1 MQFLLLPF
9 SWLYG
14 LVTDCRNYLYDSEI
28 WETTSFSKPI
38 INVGNLTVGG
48 TGKSPHV
55 EYLIR
60 LLKDKYQVAT
70 LSRGYG
76 RKSKGFIHA
85 DANANAKNI
94 GDEPLQFY
102 QKFKHEISV
111 NVGENRVEALQK
123 IFAQNPKTDV
133 VILDD
138 AFQHRPVKPSLN
150 LLLVDYSRPIDKDYP
165 FPAGRLRERRHG
177 AKRADAVIVTKCPD
191 LPIDLQSAVKVSLE
205 PYLRGFEKKQS
216 QYLTR
221 INFPKVLNF
230 REVRSPFTT
239 SVKAPPIFFTKIL
252 YGKPQNCRSDI
263 KNGDFKKVL
272 LLSGIAN
279 PKPFEEYAKATFEV
293 IEHLI
298 YKDHHDFSEK
308 DLEEITTK
316 IPDDLT
322 AILMTEKDMV
332 KFKPLLNHALLVNIP
347 LYYLPIEIGFL
358 EDSMKKDFDELIF
371 AQFEKSI

>member
-1 MQFLLLPF
+1 MQLLLLPF

-14 LVTDCRNYLYDSEI
+14 LITDGRNYLYNREF
-28 WETTSFSKPI
+28 WKTSTFDKPV

-60 LLKDKYQVAT
+60 LLKDKYNVAT

-76 RKSKGFIHA
+76 RKTKGFIQA
-85 DANANAKNI
+85 NTNANAQTI

-102 QKFKHEISV
+102 QKFGNDITV
-111 NVGENRVEALQK
+111 NVGENRVEALRK

-150 LLLVDYSRPIDKDYP
+150 LLLIDYSRPIDRDYP
-165 FPAGRLRERRHG
+165 FPAGHLRERRHG
-177 AKRADAVIVTKCPD
+177 AKRADAVIITKCPD
-191 LPIDLQSAVKVSLE
+191 LSIKVRKQLILRLNS
-205 PYLRGFEKKQS
+205 YL
-216 QYLTR
+216 
-221 INFPKVLNF
+221 KVN
-230 REVRSPFTT
+230 T
-239 SVKAPPIFFTKIL
+239 PIFFTKIL
-252 YGKPQNCRSDI
+252 YGKPQNCRSDGENI
-263 KNGDFKKVL
+263 VLKKVL

-279 PKPFEEYAKATFEV
+279 PKPFEEYSRATFEV

-308 DLEEITTK
+308 DLEEISAKIQDKSTT
-316 IPDDLT
+316 
-322 AILMTEKDMV
+322 ILMTEKDMV
-332 KFKPLLNHALLVNIP
+332 KFKPLLNHSLLANIS

-358 EDSMKKDFDELIF
+358 EEIMKKDFDDLIF
-371 AQFEKSI
+371 SQFEKCI

>member
-28 WETTSFSKPI
+28 WETTSFSKPV

-123 IFAQNPKTDV
+123 IFAQNPKNDV

-191 LPIDLQSAVKVSLE
+191 LPIDERTQLKLRLSNYLE
-205 PYLRGFEKKQS
+205 NN
-216 QYLTR
+216 
-221 INFPKVLNF
+221 I
-230 REVRSPFTT
+230 
-239 SVKAPPIFFTKIL
+239 PIFFTKIL
-252 YGKPQNCRSDI
+252 YGKPQNCRSEI

-308 DLEEITTK
+308 DLEEIAAK
-316 IPDDLT
+316 ILDDST

-332 KFKPLLNHALLVNIP
+332 KFKPFLNHALLANIP

-358 EDSMKKDFDELIF
+358 EEVMKKDFDKLIF
-371 AQFEKSI
+371 TQFEKSI

>member
-1 MQFLLLPF
+1 MQYLLLPF

-14 LVTDCRNYLYDSEI
+14 LVTDFRNYLYNKEF
-28 WETTSFSKPI
+28 WKTSTFDKSV

-60 LLKDKYQVAT
+60 LLKDKYEVAT

-76 RKSKGFIHA
+76 RKTKGFIQA
-85 DANANAKNI
+85 DKNTNAKTI

-102 QKFKHEISV
+102 QKFGNDITV

-150 LLLVDYSRPIDKDYP
+150 LLLIDYSRPIDRDYP

-177 AKRADAVIVTKCPD
+177 AKRADAVIITKCPD
-191 LPIDLQSAVKVSLE
+191 LSI
-205 PYLRGFEKKQS
+205 
-216 QYLTR
+216 
-221 INFPKVLNF
+221 
-230 REVRSPFTT
+230 EVRKQLILRLNSYLKVNT
-239 SVKAPPIFFTKIL
+239 PIFFTKIL
-252 YGKPQNCRSDI
+252 YGKPENCRSDDENADL
-263 KNGDFKKVL
+263 KEVL

-279 PKPFEEYAKATFEV
+279 PKPFEEYAKANFEV

-308 DLEEITTK
+308 DLEEIANKIQDKSTT
-316 IPDDLT
+316 
-322 AILMTEKDMV
+322 ILMTEKDMV
-332 KFKPLLNHALLVNIP
+332 KFQPFLNHAMLKNTP
-347 LYYLPIEIGFL
+347 LYYLPIEIGFV
-358 EDSMKKDFDELIF
+358 EAKSKDIFDEMIF
-371 AQFEKSI
+371 KVVSSQ

>member
-1 MQFLLLPF
+1 MQLLLLPF

-14 LVTDCRNYLYDSEI
+14 FVTDCRNYLYDVEF
-28 WETTSFSKPI
+28 WKTTTFDKPV

-60 LLKDKYQVAT
+60 LLKDEYEVAT

-76 RKSKGFIHA
+76 RKTKGFIQA
-85 DANANAKNI
+85 DKNAKPQTI

-102 QKFKHEISV
+102 QKFGHDITV

-123 IFAQNPKTDV
+123 IFVQNPKTDV

-138 AFQHRPVKPSLN
+138 AFQHRPVKPALN
-150 LLLVDYSRPIDKDYP
+150 LLLIDYSRPIDSDYP

-177 AKRADAVIVTKCPD
+177 AKRADAVIITKCPD
-191 LPIDLQSAVKVSLE
+191 LLIEERHKLKFKLND
-205 PYLRGFEKKQS
+205 YLKRN
-216 QYLTR
+216 T
-221 INFPKVLNF
+221 
-230 REVRSPFTT
+230 
-239 SVKAPPIFFTKIL
+239 PIFFTKIL
-252 YGKPQNCRSDI
+252 YGKPQNCRSENEVVDL
-263 KNGDFKKVL
+263 KKVL

-279 PKPFEEYAKATFEV
+279 PKPFEEYSKANFEV

-308 DLEEITTK
+308 DLAEISAK
-316 IPDDLT
+316 IQDDST
-322 AILMTEKDMV
+322 RVLMTEKDMV
-332 KFKPLLNHALLVNIP
+332 KFKPLLNHPLLEKISM
-347 LYYLPIEIGFL
+347 YFLPIEIGFL
-358 EDSMKKDFDELIF
+358 EESMKKDFDNLISS
-371 AQFEKSI
+371 QFEKSI

>member
-1 MQFLLLPF
+1 MQFFLFPF

-14 LVTDCRNYLYDSEI
+14 LVTDCRNYLYDSGF
-28 WETTSFSKPI
+28 WQTTTFTKPI

-60 LLKDKYQVAT
+60 LLKDKNQVAT

-76 RKSKGFIHA
+76 RKTKGFIHA

-102 QKFKHEISV
+102 QKFKNEISV

-123 IFAQNPKTDV
+123 IFTQNPKTDV

-150 LLLVDYSRPIDKDYP
+150 LLLIDYNRPIDSDYP
-165 FPAGRLRERRHG
+165 FPVGRLRERRHG
-177 AKRADAVIVTKCPD
+177 AKRADAVIITKCPE
-191 LPIDLQSAVKVSLE
+191 LSIESRKELVSRIHR
-205 PYLRGFEKKQS
+205 YLK
-216 QYLTR
+216 
-221 INFPKVLNF
+221 IN
-230 REVRSPFTT
+230 T
-239 SVKAPPIFFTKIL
+239 SIFFTKIL

-263 KNGDFKKVL
+263 KGGDFKKVL

-279 PKPFEEYAKATFEV
+279 PKPFEEYAKANFEV

-298 YKDHHDFSEK
+298 YKDHHDFTEK
-308 DLEEITTK
+308 DLMTITTILK
-316 IPDDLT
+316 NT
-322 AILMTEKDMV
+322 SATVLMTEKDMV
-332 KFKPLLNHALLVNIP
+332 KFQPFLNHAMLKNTP

-358 EDSMKKDFDELIF
+358 DEEMKNDFDELIF
-371 AQFEKSI
+371 FQFEKSI

>member
-1 MQFLLLPF
+1 MQFLFLPF

-14 LVTDCRNYLYDSEI
+14 LVTDCRNYLYDSEC
-28 WETTSFSKPI
+28 WETTNFSKPV

-76 RKSKGFIHA
+76 RKTKGFIHA

-94 GDEPLQFY
+94 GDEPLQFF
-102 QKFKHEISV
+102 QKFKYEISV

-123 IFAQNPKTDV
+123 IFAQNSKTDV

-150 LLLVDYSRPIDKDYP
+150 LLLIDYNRPIDCDYP

-177 AKRADAVIVTKCPD
+177 AKRADAVIITKCPD
-191 LPIDLQSAVKVSLE
+191 LLIEERRKLKFKLND
-205 PYLRGFEKKQS
+205 YLK
-216 QYLTR
+216 
-221 INFPKVLNF
+221 IN
-230 REVRSPFTT
+230 T
-239 SVKAPPIFFTKIL
+239 PIFFTKIL
-252 YGKPQNCRSDI
+252 YGKPQNCRSEFR
-263 KNGDFKKVL
+263 NGDFKKVL

-279 PKPFEEYAKATFEV
+279 PKPFEEYARANFEV

-308 DLEEITTK
+308 DLEEIAVK
-316 IPDDLT
+316 IPDDST

-332 KFKPLLNHALLVNIP
+332 KFKPFLNHASLANIS

-358 EDSMKKDFDELIF
+358 EEAMKIDFDELIF
-371 AQFEKSI
+371 AQFEK